1 MPCTHI
7 GGETGPA
14 LLNIAARAA
23 IHGLDMRISPNIL
36 GRKLRLVLLL
46 LVLAAQGI
54 ANAHELGSSHAL
66 DSHPCSVC
74 LVGHGLGAAVNAHP
88 DVPQLQV
95 DQALV
100 TSRSIDNVR
109 SSHNSYYST
118 RAPPQSLR

>member
-1 MPCTHI
+1 MPSGHN
-7 GGETGPA
+7 GGETGPT
-14 LLNIAARAA
+14 LLNIAAQAA
-23 IHGLDMRISPNIL
+23 IHGRDMRISPNIL
-36 GRKLRLVLLL
+36 GRNLRLVLLL

-66 DSHPCSVC
+66 DSHPCSIC

-95 DQALV
+95 GQALV
-100 TSRSIDNVR
+100 PTHSIANVR
-109 SSHNSYYST
+109 SSHRSYYFT